1 MGLYSKSISEI
12 VAEKLNKNKEV
23 EEKPEMSKKEMQK
36 LERERLKEEKKAERE
51 AAKLAAKE
59 EKKLQREIAKEEKK
73 LKKLEAMKEKDLV
86 QEGVVRLEEEAVMD
100 VDTVAAQESEP
111 EPKVKTVETVKVK
124 RSRKGGVVKKKA
136 AEGKPPAWFV
146 NYVKQM
152 EAAHGVKD
160 QEVVKESAQTKWEQK
175 GLPEKVA
182 SEREKHVSRMYKMMF
197 SGN

>member
-12 VAEKLNKNKEV
+12 VAEKLNKNKDV

-36 LERERLKEEKKAERE
+36 MERERLREEKKAERE

-73 LKKLEAMKEKDLV
+73 LKKLEAQKEKEQPV
-86 QEGVVRLEEEAVMD
+86 EEEAVMD

-124 RSRKGGVVKKKA
+124 RSRKGGVVKKKG
-136 AEGKPPAWFV
+136 AECKPPSWFV

-160 QEVVKESAQTKWEQK
+160 QEVVKESAQAKWEQK
-175 GLPEKVA
+175 GMPEKVA

-197 SGN
+197 KGN

>member
-12 VAEKLNKNKEV
+12 VAEKLNKNKGEDK
-23 EEKPEMSKKEMQK
+23 EPEMSKKEMQK
-36 LERERLKEEKKAERE
+36 MERERLKEEKRVEKE

-59 EKKLQREIAKEEKK
+59 EKKIQREIAKEEKK
-73 LKKLEAMKEKDLV
+73 LKKLEAQKEKEQIV
-86 QEGVVRLEEEAVMD
+86 EEEAVMD

-111 EPKVKTVETVKVK
+111 EPKVKTLETVKVK
-124 RSRKGGVVKKKA
+124 RSRKGGVVKKNKT
-136 AEGKPPAWFV
+136 EGKPPSWFV

-160 QEVVKESAQTKWEQK
+160 QEVIKESAQAKWEQK
-175 GLPEKVA
+175 GMPEKVA

>member
-12 VAEKLNKNKEV
+12 VAEKLNKNKGV

-36 LERERLKEEKKAERE
+36 MERERLREEKKAERE

-73 LKKLEAMKEKDLV
+73 LKKLEAQKEKE
-86 QEGVVRLEEEAVMD
+86 QEEEAVMD
-100 VDTVAAQESEP
+100 VDTVAAPESEP

-124 RSRKGGVVKKKA
+124 RSRKGGVVKKKG
-136 AEGKPPAWFV
+136 AECKPPSWFV

-160 QEVVKESAQTKWEQK
+160 QEVVKESAQAKWEQK
-175 GLPEKVA
+175 GMPEKVA

-197 SGN
+197 KGN

>member
-12 VAEKLNKNKEV
+12 VAEKLNKNKDV

-36 LERERLKEEKKAERE
+36 MERERLREEKKAEME

-73 LKKLEAMKEKDLV
+73 LKKLEAQKEK
-86 QEGVVRLEEEAVMD
+86 EEEEEAVMD
-100 VDTVAAQESEP
+100 VDTVAVQETEP

-124 RSRKGGVVKKKA
+124 RSRKGAVVKKKA
-136 AEGKPPAWFV
+136 EGKPPSWFV

-160 QEVVKESAQTKWEQK
+160 QEVVKESAQAKWEQK
-175 GLPEKVA
+175 GMPEKVA

-197 SGN
+197 KGN

>member
-12 VAEKLNKNKEV
+12 VAEKLNKNKGV

-36 LERERLKEEKKAERE
+36 MERERLREEKKAERE

-73 LKKLEAMKEKDLV
+73 LKKLETQKEKEQPV
-86 QEGVVRLEEEAVMD
+86 EEEAVMD
-100 VDTVAAQESEP
+100 VDTVAAPESEP

-124 RSRKGGVVKKKA
+124 RSRKGGVVKKKG
-136 AEGKPPAWFV
+136 AECKPPSWFV

-160 QEVVKESAQTKWEQK
+160 QEVVKESAQAKWEQK
-175 GLPEKVA
+175 GMPEKVA

-197 SGN
+197 KGN